1 MQISRINSYTTP
13 IIANKN
19 ATKIARID
27 NNQIKT
33 DTVQFSGNIDKDED
47 IKKSEGTFAN
57 QKFNVSCSSG
67 LTHRTLS
74 GTVGD
79 MNFKIRH
86 NGKLLKNDT
95 LTGNINDKDLNLKI
109 KEGFFS
115 RKIVGDIGGEP
126 VDLKASESWGGYNI
140 KGKFKDK
147 DINVKLD
154 SKFVGYKLSSDNMSL
169 RIKNKKL
176 FGNDIKVEGTYN
188 EDPELIPLLLDAVYT
203 LQDEEMIMALAM
215 A

>member
-1 MQISRINSYTTP
+1 MQISRINSYSTP

-19 ATKIARID
+19 TTKIARID

-115 RKIVGDIGGEP
+115 RKVVGDIGGEP
-126 VDLKASESWGGYNI
+126 VNLKVSESWGGYNI

-188 EDPELIPLLLDAVYT
+188 EDPELIPLLLDAVYN
-203 LQDEEMIMALAM
+203 LQEEEMIMALAM

>member
-1 MQISRINSYTTP
+1 MQISRINSYTPP

-27 NNQIKT
+27 NNQIKA

-67 LTHRTLS
+67 FTHRTLS

-79 MNFKIRH
+79 TNFSICN
-86 NGKLLKNDT
+86 NGKFLKSNT
-95 LTGNINDKDLNLKI
+95 LTGNVNGKDINLTI
-109 KEGFFS
+109 KESIFS

-154 SKFVGYKLSSDNMSL
+154 SKFIGYKLSSDNMSL
-169 RIKNKKL
+169 RIKNKNL
-176 FGNDIKVEGTYN
+176 FGTDVKVEGTYN
-188 EDPELIPLLLDAVYT
+188 EDPDLIPLLLDAVYT

>member
-67 LTHRTLS
+67 FTHRTLS

-79 MNFKIRH
+79 TNFSICN
-86 NGKLLKNDT
+86 NGKFLKSNT
-95 LTGNINDKDLNLKI
+95 LTGNVNGKDINLTI
-109 KEGFFS
+109 KESIFS
-115 RKIVGDIGGEP
+115 RKIVGDIGGEH

>member
-19 ATKIARID
+19 ATKFARID
-27 NNQIKT
+27 NNQIKA

-67 LTHRTLS
+67 FTHRTLS

-79 MNFKIRH
+79 TNFSICN
-86 NGKLLKNDT
+86 NGKFLKSNT
-95 LTGNINDKDLNLKI
+95 LTGNVNGKDINLTI
-109 KEGFFS
+109 KESIFS

-154 SKFVGYKLSSDNMSL
+154 SKFIGYKLSSDNMSL
-169 RIKNKKL
+169 RIKNKNL
-176 FGNDIKVEGTYN
+176 FGTDVKVEGTYN
-188 EDPELIPLLLDAVYT
+188 EDPDLIPLLLDAVYT

>member
-1 MQISRINSYTTP
+1 MQISRINSYTSP

-19 ATKIARID
+19 ATKIVRID
-27 NNQIKT
+27 NNKIKA

-67 LTHRTLS
+67 FTHRTLS

-79 MNFKIRH
+79 TNFSICN
-86 NGKLLKNDT
+86 NGKFLKSNT
-95 LTGNINDKDLNLKI
+95 LTGNVNGKDINLTI
-109 KEGFFS
+109 KESIFS

>member
-1 MQISRINSYTTP
+1 MQISKINSYTPP

-27 NNQIKT
+27 NNQIKA

-115 RKIVGDIGGEP
+115 RKVVGDIGGEP
-126 VDLKASESWGGYNI
+126 VNLKASESWGGYNI

-188 EDPELIPLLLDAVYT
+188 EDPELIPLLLDAVYN
-203 LQDEEMIMALAM
+203 LQEEEMIMALVIA
-215 A
+215 

>member
-1 MQISRINSYTTP
+1 MQISRINSYTSP

-19 ATKIARID
+19 APKIVRID
-27 NNQIKT
+27 NNQIKA

-67 LTHRTLS
+67 FTHRTLS

-79 MNFKIRH
+79 TNFSICN
-86 NGKLLKNDT
+86 NGKFLKSNT
-95 LTGNINDKDLNLKI
+95 LTGNVNGKDINLTI
-109 KEGFFS
+109 KESIFS

>member
-1 MQISRINSYTTP
+1 MQISRINSYTSP

-19 ATKIARID
+19 APKIVRID
-27 NNQIKT
+27 NNKIKA

-67 LTHRTLS
+67 FTHRTLS

-79 MNFKIRH
+79 TNFSICN
-86 NGKLLKNDT
+86 NGKFLKSNT
-95 LTGNINDKDLNLKI
+95 LTGNVNGKDINLTI
-109 KEGFFS
+109 KESIFS

-126 VDLKASESWGGYNI
+126 VDIKASESWGGYNI

-154 SKFVGYKLSSDNMSL
+154 SKFGGYKLSSDNMSL
-169 RIKNKKL
+169 RIKNKNL
-176 FGNDIKVEGTYN
+176 FGTDVKVEGTYN
-188 EDPELIPLLLDAVYT
+188 EDPDLIPLLLDAVYT

>member
-1 MQISRINSYTTP
+1 MQISRINSYTPP
-13 IIANKN
+13 IIANKK
-19 ATKIARID
+19 ATKIARIN

-57 QKFNVSCSSG
+57 QKFNVSCSTT
-67 LTHRTLS
+67 LTKRTLK
-74 GTVGD
+74 GAVGD
-79 MNFKIRH
+79 TNFSICN
-86 NGKLLKNDT
+86 NGKFLKSNT
-95 LTGNINDKDLNLKI
+95 LTGNVNGKDINLTI
-109 KEGFFS
+109 KESIFS

-188 EDPELIPLLLDAVYT
+188 EDPELIPLLLDTVYT

>member
-57 QKFNVSCSSG
+57 QKFNVSCSTT
-67 LTHRTLS
+67 LTKRTLK
-74 GTVGD
+74 GAVGD
-79 MNFKIRH
+79 TNFSICN
-86 NGKLLKNDT
+86 NGKFLKSNT
-95 LTGNINDKDLNLKI
+95 LTGNVNGKDINLTI
-109 KEGFFS
+109 KESIFS

-154 SKFVGYKLSSDNMSL
+154 SKFIGYKLSSDNMSL
-169 RIKNKKL
+169 RIKNKNL
-176 FGNDIKVEGTYN
+176 FGTDVKVEGTYN
-188 EDPELIPLLLDAVYT
+188 EDPDLIPLLLDAVYT

>member
-1 MQISRINSYTTP
+1 MQISRINSYTSP

-19 ATKIARID
+19 APKIVRID
-27 NNQIKT
+27 NNKIKA

-67 LTHRTLS
+67 FTHRTLS

-79 MNFKIRH
+79 TNFSICN
-86 NGKLLKNDT
+86 NGKFLKSNT
-95 LTGNINDKDLNLKI
+95 LTGNVNGKDINLTI
-109 KEGFFS
+109 KESIFS

-154 SKFVGYKLSSDNMSL
+154 SKFIGYKLSSDNMSL
-169 RIKNKKL
+169 RIKNKNL
-176 FGNDIKVEGTYN
+176 FGTDVKVEGTYN
-188 EDPELIPLLLDAVYT
+188 EDPDLIPLLLDAVYT

>member
-1 MQISRINSYTTP
+1 MQISRINSYSTP

-19 ATKIARID
+19 TTKIARID
-27 NNQIKT
+27 NNQIKA

-67 LTHRTLS
+67 FTHRTLS

-79 MNFKIRH
+79 TNFSICN
-86 NGKLLKNDT
+86 NGKFLKSNT
-95 LTGNINDKDLNLKI
+95 LTGNVNGKDINLTI
-109 KEGFFS
+109 KESIFS

-154 SKFVGYKLSSDNMSL
+154 SKFIGYKLSSDNMSL
-169 RIKNKKL
+169 RIKNKNL
-176 FGNDIKVEGTYN
+176 FGTDVKVEGTYN
-188 EDPELIPLLLDAVYT
+188 EDPDLIPLLLDAVYT

>member
-1 MQISRINSYTTP
+1 MQISRINSYTSP

-19 ATKIARID
+19 APKIVRID
-27 NNQIKT
+27 NNKIKA

-67 LTHRTLS
+67 FTHRTLS

-79 MNFKIRH
+79 TNFSICN
-86 NGKLLKNDT
+86 NGKFLKSNT
-95 LTGNINDKDLNLKI
+95 LTGNVNGKDINLTI
-109 KEGFFS
+109 KESIFS

-169 RIKNKKL
+169 RIKNKNL
-176 FGNDIKVEGTYN
+176 FGTDVKVEGTYN
-188 EDPELIPLLLDAVYT
+188 EDPDLIPLLLDAVYT

>member
-19 ATKIARID
+19 ATKIVRID
-27 NNQIKT
+27 NNKIKA

-67 LTHRTLS
+67 FTHRTLS

-79 MNFKIRH
+79 TNFSICN
-86 NGKLLKNDT
+86 NGKFLKSNT
-95 LTGNINDKDLNLKI
+95 LTGNVNGKDINLTI
-109 KEGFFS
+109 KESIFS

-154 SKFVGYKLSSDNMSL
+154 SKFIGYKLSSDNMSL
-169 RIKNKKL
+169 RIKNKNL
-176 FGNDIKVEGTYN
+176 FGTDVKVEGTYN
-188 EDPELIPLLLDAVYT
+188 EDPDLIPLLLDAVYT

>member
-27 NNQIKT
+27 NNQIKA

-57 QKFNVSCSSG
+57 QKFNVSCSTT
-67 LTHRTLS
+67 LTKRTLK
-74 GTVGD
+74 GAVGD
-79 MNFKIRH
+79 TNFSICN
-86 NGKLLKNDT
+86 NGKFLKRNT
-95 LTGNINDKDLNLKI
+95 LTGNVNGKDINLTI
-109 KEGFFS
+109 KESIFS

-154 SKFVGYKLSSDNMSL
+154 SKFIGYKLSSDNMSL
-169 RIKNKKL
+169 RIKNKNL
-176 FGNDIKVEGTYN
+176 FGTDVKVEGTYN
-188 EDPELIPLLLDAVYT
+188 EDPDLIPLLLDAVYT

>member
-27 NNQIKT
+27 NNQIKA

-67 LTHRTLS
+67 FTHRTLS

-79 MNFKIRH
+79 TNFSICN
-86 NGKLLKNDT
+86 NGKFLKSNT
-95 LTGNINDKDLNLKI
+95 LTGNVNGKDINLTI
-109 KEGFFS
+109 KESIFS

-169 RIKNKKL
+169 RIKNKNL
-176 FGNDIKVEGTYN
+176 FGTDVKVEGTYN
-188 EDPELIPLLLDAVYT
+188 EDPDLIPLLLDAVYT

>member
-79 MNFKIRH
+79 TNFSICN
-86 NGKLLKNDT
+86 NGKFLKSNT
-95 LTGNINDKDLNLKI
+95 LTGNVNGKDINLTI
-109 KEGFFS
+109 KESIFS

-154 SKFVGYKLSSDNMSL
+154 SKFIGYKLSSDNMSL
-169 RIKNKKL
+169 RIKNKNL
-176 FGNDIKVEGTYN
+176 FGTDVKVEGTYN
-188 EDPELIPLLLDAVYT
+188 EDPDLIPLLLDAVYT

>member
-115 RKIVGDIGGEP
+115 RKVVGDIGGEP

-188 EDPELIPLLLDAVYT
+188 EDPELIPLLLDAVYN
-203 LQDEEMIMALAM
+203 LQEEEMIMALVIA
-215 A
+215 

>member
-19 ATKIARID
+19 ATKIVRID
-27 NNQIKT
+27 NNKIKA

-67 LTHRTLS
+67 FTHRTLS

-79 MNFKIRH
+79 TNFSICN
-86 NGKLLKNDT
+86 NGKFLKSNT
-95 LTGNINDKDLNLKI
+95 LTGNVNGKDINLTI
-109 KEGFFS
+109 KESIFS

-126 VDLKASESWGGYNI
+126 VDIKASESWGGYNI

>member
-1 MQISRINSYTTP
+1 MQISRINSYTSP

-19 ATKIARID
+19 ATKIVRID
-27 NNQIKT
+27 NNKIKA

-67 LTHRTLS
+67 FTHRTLS

-79 MNFKIRH
+79 TNFSICN
-86 NGKLLKNDT
+86 NGKFLKSNT
-95 LTGNINDKDLNLKI
+95 LTGNVNGKDINLTI
-109 KEGFFS
+109 KESIFS

-154 SKFVGYKLSSDNMSL
+154 SKFIGYKLSSDNMSL
-169 RIKNKKL
+169 RIKNKNL
-176 FGNDIKVEGTYN
+176 FSTDVKVEGTYN
-188 EDPELIPLLLDAVYT
+188 EDPDLIPLLLDAVYT

>member
-1 MQISRINSYTTP
+1 MQISRINSYSTP

-19 ATKIARID
+19 TTKIARID

-57 QKFNVSCSSG
+57 QKFNVSCSTT
-67 LTHRTLS
+67 LTKRTLK
-74 GTVGD
+74 GAVGD
-79 MNFKIRH
+79 TNFSICN
-86 NGKLLKNDT
+86 NGKFLKSNT
-95 LTGNINDKDLNLKI
+95 LTGNVNGKDINLTI
-109 KEGFFS
+109 KESIFS

-154 SKFVGYKLSSDNMSL
+154 SKFIGYKLSSDNMSL
-169 RIKNKKL
+169 RIKNKNL
-176 FGNDIKVEGTYN
+176 FGTDVKVEGTYN
-188 EDPELIPLLLDAVYT
+188 EDPDLIPLLLDAVYT

>member
-1 MQISRINSYTTP
+1 MQISSINSYTTP

-27 NNQIKT
+27 NNQIKA

-57 QKFNVSCSSG
+57 QKFNVSCSTT
-67 LTHRTLS
+67 LTKRTLK
-74 GTVGD
+74 GAVGD
-79 MNFKIRH
+79 TNFSICN
-86 NGKLLKNDT
+86 NGKFLKSNT
-95 LTGNINDKDLNLKI
+95 LTGNVNGKDINLTI
-109 KEGFFS
+109 KESIFS

-154 SKFVGYKLSSDNMSL
+154 SKFIGYKLSSDNMSL
-169 RIKNKKL
+169 RIKNKNL
-176 FGNDIKVEGTYN
+176 FGTDVKVEGTYN
-188 EDPELIPLLLDAVYT
+188 EDPDLIPLLLDSVYT
-203 LQDEEMIMALAM
+203 LQNEEAAM
-215 A
+215 LLLL

>member
-1 MQISRINSYTTP
+1 MQISRINSYTPP

-19 ATKIARID
+19 TTKIARID
-27 NNQIKT
+27 NNQIKA

-57 QKFNVSCSSG
+57 QKFNVSCSTT
-67 LTHRTLS
+67 LTKRTLK
-74 GTVGD
+74 GAVGD
-79 MNFKIRH
+79 TNFSICN
-86 NGKLLKNDT
+86 NGKFLKSNT
-95 LTGNINDKDLNLKI
+95 LTGNVNGKDINLTI
-109 KEGFFS
+109 KESIFS

-169 RIKNKKL
+169 RIKNKNL
-176 FGNDIKVEGTYN
+176 FGTDVKVEGTYN
-188 EDPELIPLLLDAVYT
+188 EDPDLIPLLLDAVYT

>member
-1 MQISRINSYTTP
+1 MQISRINSYSTP

-27 NNQIKT
+27 NNQIKA
-33 DTVQFSGNIDKDED
+33 DTVQFSGSNAKTE
-47 IKKSEGTFAN
+47 KVENTEGTFAN

-67 LTHRTLS
+67 FTHRTLS

-115 RKIVGDIGGEP
+115 RKVVGDIGGEP
-126 VDLKASESWGGYNI
+126 VNLKASESWGGYNI

-188 EDPELIPLLLDAVYT
+188 EDPELIPLLLDAVYN
-203 LQDEEMIMALAM
+203 LQEEEMIMALVIA
-215 A
+215 

>member
-1 MQISRINSYTTP
+1 MQISRINSYSTP

-19 ATKIARID
+19 TTKFARID
-27 NNQIKT
+27 NNKIKA

-67 LTHRTLS
+67 FTHRTLS

-79 MNFKIRH
+79 TNFSICN
-86 NGKLLKNDT
+86 NGKFLKSNT
-95 LTGNINDKDLNLKI
+95 LTGNVNGKDINLTI
-109 KEGFFS
+109 KESIFS

>member
-1 MQISRINSYTTP
+1 MQISSINSYTTP

-27 NNQIKT
+27 NNKIKA

-57 QKFNVSCSSG
+57 QKFNVSCSTT
-67 LTHRTLS
+67 LTKRTLK
-74 GTVGD
+74 GAVGD
-79 MNFKIRH
+79 TNFSICN
-86 NGKLLKNDT
+86 NGKFLKSNT
-95 LTGNINDKDLNLKI
+95 LTGNVNGKDINLTI
-109 KEGFFS
+109 KESIFS

-154 SKFVGYKLSSDNMSL
+154 SKFIGYKLSSDNMSL
-169 RIKNKKL
+169 RIKNKNL
-176 FGNDIKVEGTYN
+176 FGTDVKVEGTYN
-188 EDPELIPLLLDAVYT
+188 EDPDLIPLLLDAVYT

>member
-1 MQISRINSYTTP
+1 MQISRINSYSTP

-19 ATKIARID
+19 TTKIARID
-27 NNQIKT
+27 NNQIKA
-33 DTVQFSGNIDKDED
+33 DTVQFSGSNAKTE
-47 IKKSEGTFAN
+47 KVENTEGTFAN
-57 QKFNVSCSSG
+57 QKFNVSCSTT
-67 LTHRTLS
+67 LTKRTLK
-74 GTVGD
+74 GAVGD
-79 MNFKIRH
+79 TNFSICN
-86 NGKLLKNDT
+86 NGKFLKSNT
-95 LTGNINDKDLNLKI
+95 LTGNVNGKDINLTI
-109 KEGFFS
+109 KESIFS
-115 RKIVGDIGGEP
+115 KKIVGDIGGEP

-188 EDPELIPLLLDAVYT
+188 EDPELIPLLLDAVYN
-203 LQDEEMIMALAM
+203 LQEEEMIMALVIA
-215 A
+215 

>member
-1 MQISRINSYTTP
+1 MQISRINSYTPP

-115 RKIVGDIGGEP
+115 RKVVGDIGGEP
-126 VDLKASESWGGYNI
+126 VNLKVSESWGGYNI
-140 KGKFKDK
+140 KGNFKNK
-147 DINVKLD
+147 NINVELD
-154 SKFVGYKLSSDNMSL
+154 SKFIGYKLSSDNMSL
-169 RIKNKKL
+169 RIKNKNL
-176 FGNDIKVEGTYN
+176 FGTDVKVEGTYN
-188 EDPELIPLLLDAVYT
+188 EDPDLIPLLLDSVYT
-203 LQDEEMIMALAM
+203 LQNEEAAM
-215 A
+215 LLLL

>member
-1 MQISRINSYTTP
+1 MQISRINSYTSP

-19 ATKIARID
+19 ATKIVRID
-27 NNQIKT
+27 NNKIKA

-67 LTHRTLS
+67 FTHRTLS

-79 MNFKIRH
+79 TNFSICN
-86 NGKLLKNDT
+86 NGKFLKSNT
-95 LTGNINDKDLNLKI
+95 LTGNVNGKDINLTI
-109 KEGFFS
+109 KESIFS

-154 SKFVGYKLSSDNMSL
+154 SKFIGYKLSSDNMSL
-169 RIKNKKL
+169 RIKNKNL
-176 FGNDIKVEGTYN
+176 FGTDVKVEGTYN
-188 EDPELIPLLLDAVYT
+188 EDPDLIPLLLDAVYT

>member
-1 MQISRINSYTTP
+1 MQISRINSYTSP

-33 DTVQFSGNIDKDED
+33 DTVQFSGSNNKTE
-47 IKKSEGTFAN
+47 KVETTEGSFAN
-57 QKFNVSCSSG
+57 QKFNVSCSTT
-67 LTHRTLS
+67 LTKRTLK
-74 GTVGD
+74 GAVGD
-79 MNFKIRH
+79 TNFSICN
-86 NGKLLKNDT
+86 NGKFLKSNT
-95 LTGNINDKDLNLKI
+95 LTGNVNGKDINLTI
-109 KEGFFS
+109 KESIFS

-140 KGKFKDK
+140 KGNFKNK
-147 DINVKLD
+147 NINVELD
-154 SKFVGYKLSSDNMSL
+154 SKFIGYKLSSAKMSL
-169 RIKNKKL
+169 RIKNKNL
-176 FGNDIKVEGTYN
+176 FGTDVKVEGTYN
-188 EDPELIPLLLDAVYT
+188 EDPDLIPLLLDAVYT

>member
-1 MQISRINSYTTP
+1 MQISRINSYTSP

-19 ATKIARID
+19 APKIVRID
-27 NNQIKT
+27 NNKIKA

-67 LTHRTLS
+67 FTHRTLS

-79 MNFKIRH
+79 TNFSICN
-86 NGKLLKNDT
+86 NGKFLKSNT
-95 LTGNINDKDLNLKI
+95 LTGNVNGKDINLTI
-109 KEGFFS
+109 KESIFS

>member
-1 MQISRINSYTTP
+1 MQISRINSYTPP

-27 NNQIKT
+27 NNQIKA

-67 LTHRTLS
+67 FTHRTLS

-79 MNFKIRH
+79 TNFSICN
-86 NGKLLKNDT
+86 NGKFLKSNT
-95 LTGNINDKDLNLKI
+95 LTGNVNGKDINLTI
-109 KEGFFS
+109 KESIFS

-126 VDLKASESWGGYNI
+126 VDLKASEGWGGYNI

-154 SKFVGYKLSSDNMSL
+154 SKFIGYKLSSDNMSL
-169 RIKNKKL
+169 RIKNKNL
-176 FGNDIKVEGTYN
+176 FGTDVKVEGTYN
-188 EDPELIPLLLDAVYT
+188 EDPDLIPLLLDAVYT

>member
-1 MQISRINSYTTP
+1 MQISRINSYTPP

-27 NNQIKT
+27 NNQIKA

-67 LTHRTLS
+67 FTHRTLS

-79 MNFKIRH
+79 TNFSICN
-86 NGKLLKNDT
+86 NGKFLKSNT
-95 LTGNINDKDLNLKI
+95 LTGNVNGKDINLTI
-109 KEGFFS
+109 KESIFS

-154 SKFVGYKLSSDNMSL
+154 SKFIGYKLSSDNMSL
-169 RIKNKKL
+169 RIKNKNL
-176 FGNDIKVEGTYN
+176 FGTDVKVEGTYN
-188 EDPELIPLLLDAVYT
+188 EDPDLIPLLLDAVYT
-203 LQDEEMIMALAM
+203 IQDEEMIMALAM